1 MEGKQLSL
9 LETEKLVME
18 NCNICRRRGMTENG
32 KSRCLV
38 IQ

>member
-1 MEGKQLSL
+1 MELEQLSL

-18 NCNICRRRGMTENG
+18 NCNICGRMEMAENG

-38 IQ
+38 TQ

>member
-1 MEGKQLSL
+1 MEPDQLSL

-18 NCNICRRRGMTENG
+18 NCNICRRMEKTENG

-38 IQ
+38 TQ